1 MSAPSLSPG
10 SFNNHN
16 QPSVP
21 SHAIFA
27 IPPGTQAHI
36 PPGKFMQIDQEIYG
50 TGRDDVPIPF
60 GGFAQQGGGKIVPY
74 SLTHGNDDLVQQ
86 SADQGF
92 GLHQNYGSYIYQ
104 NRPYAPGGGVDAHNI
119 RYA

>member
-1 MSAPSLSPG
+1 MSAPTLSPG

-27 IPPGTQAHI
+27 IPQGTQAHI
-36 PPGKFMQIDQEIYG
+36 PPGKFLQIDQEIYG
-50 TGRDDVPIPF
+50 TGRDDAPIPF
-60 GGFAQQGGGKIVPY
+60 GGFAQQGAKIMPY
-74 SLTHGNDDLVQQ
+74 SLTHDNNDLVP
-86 SADQGF
+86 ANPEQGF

>member
-1 MSAPSLSPG
+1 MSAPNLVPG

-16 QPSVP
+16 HPSVP
-21 SHAIFA
+21 THAIFA

-50 TGRDDVPIPF
+50 TGRDDVPVPF
-60 GGFAQQGGGKIVPY
+60 GGFAQQGAKIMPY
-74 SLTHGNDDLVQQ
+74 SLLHGNQDLVPRGPE
-86 SADQGF
+86 QGF
-92 GLHQNYGSYIYQ
+92 GLAQNYGSYIYNPQ
-104 NRPYAPGGGVDAHNI
+104 PTVPGGGVDAAHI

>member
-1 MSAPSLSPG
+1 MSAPNLSPG

-36 PPGKFMQIDQEIYG
+36 PPGKFLQIDQEIYG
-50 TGRDDVPIPF
+50 TGRDDVPVPF
-60 GGFAQQGGGKIVPY
+60 GGFPQQGAKIMPY
-74 SLTHGNDDLVQQ
+74 SLTHDSGDLVP
-86 SADQGF
+86 AGPEQGF

-104 NRPYAPGGGVDAHNI
+104 NRPYAPGGGVDAAQI

>member
-1 MSAPSLSPG
+1 MSAPTLSPG

-27 IPPGTQAHI
+27 IPQGTQAHI
-36 PPGKFMQIDQEIYG
+36 PPGKFLQIDQEIYG
-50 TGRDDVPIPF
+50 TGRDDAPIPF
-60 GGFAQQGGGKIVPY
+60 GGFAQQGAKIVPY
-74 SLTHGNDDLVQQ
+74 SLTHDNNDLVP
-86 SADQGF
+86 ANPEQGF

>member
-21 SHAIFA
+21 THAIFA
-27 IPPGTQAHI
+27 IPPGSQAHI

>member
-27 IPPGTQAHI
+27 IPQGTQAHI
-36 PPGKFMQIDQEIYG
+36 PPGKFLQIDQEIYG
-50 TGRDDVPIPF
+50 AGRDDAPVPF
-60 GGFAQQGGGKIVPY
+60 GWVRPAGITDNALFAHPWERR
-74 SLTHGNDDLVQQ
+74 SRPSNPP
-86 SADQGF
+86 QGF
-92 GLHQNYGSYIYQ
+92 GLVQNYGSYIYQ

>member
-36 PPGKFMQIDQEIYG
+36 PPGKFLQIDQEIYG
-50 TGRDDVPIPF
+50 TGRDDAPVPF
-60 GGFAQQGGGKIVPY
+60 GGFPQQGAKIMPY
-74 SLTHGNDDLVQQ
+74 SLTHDNNDLVF
-86 SADQGF
+86 ANPEQGF

>member
-1 MSAPSLSPG
+1 MTTLQPNAIT
-10 SFNNHN
+10 NHN

-27 IPPGTQAHI
+27 IPQGTQAHI

-50 TGRDDVPIPF
+50 SGRDDAPVPF
-60 GGFAQQGGGKIVPY
+60 GGFAQQGAKIMPY
-74 SLTHGNDDLVQQ
+74 SLLHGNADLVPAN
-86 SADQGF
+86 SDQGF
-92 GLHQNYGSYIYQ
+92 GLVQNYGSYIYQ
-104 NRPYAPGGGVDAHNI
+104 PQPTIPGGGTDASHI

>member
-21 SHAIFA
+21 THAIFA

-50 TGRDDVPIPF
+50 TGRDDAPIPF
-60 GGFAQQGGGKIVPY
+60 GGFPQQGAKIMPY
-74 SLTHGNDDLVQQ
+74 SLTHGNADLVP
-86 SADQGF
+86 AGPEQGF
-92 GLHQNYGSYIYQ
+92 GLVQNYGSYIYQ

>member
-1 MSAPSLSPG
+1 MSAPTLSPG

-27 IPPGTQAHI
+27 IPQGTQAHI
-36 PPGKFMQIDQEIYG
+36 PPGKFLQIDQEIYG
-50 TGRDDVPIPF
+50 TGRDDAHIPF
-60 GGFAQQGGGKIVPY
+60 GGFAQQGAKIMPY
-74 SLTHGNDDLVQQ
+74 SLTHDNNDLVP
-86 SADQGF
+86 ANPEQGF

>member
-1 MSAPSLSPG
+1 MSAPSLSPN

-36 PPGKFMQIDQEIYG
+36 PPGKFLQIDQEIYG
-50 TGRDDVPIPF
+50 AGRDDVPVPF
-60 GGFAQQGGGKIVPY
+60 GGFPQQGAKIMPY
-74 SLTHGNDDLVQQ
+74 SLSHENADLIP
-86 SADQGF
+86 ANPEQGF
-92 GLHQNYGSYIYQ
+92 GLVQNYGSYIYQ

>member
-21 SHAIFA
+21 THAIFA

-50 TGRDDVPIPF
+50 SGRDDAPVPF
-60 GGFAQQGGGKIVPY
+60 GGFAQQGAKIMAH
-74 SLTHGNDDLVQQ
+74 SLTHDNRDLVQQ

-92 GLHQNYGSYIYQ
+92 GLVQNYGSYIYQ
-104 NRPYAPGGGVDAHNI
+104 NRPFAPGGGTDASHI

>member
-1 MSAPSLSPG
+1 MSAPTLSPG

-36 PPGKFMQIDQEIYG
+36 PPGKFLQIDQEIYG
-50 TGRDDVPIPF
+50 TGRDDAPVPF
-60 GGFAQQGGGKIVPY
+60 GGFAQQGAKIVPY
-74 SLTHGNDDLVQQ
+74 SLTHDNNDLVP
-86 SADQGF
+86 ANPEQGF

-104 NRPYAPGGGVDAHNI
+104 NRPYAPGGGVDAANI

>member
-50 TGRDDVPIPF
+50 TGRDDVPVPF
-60 GGFAQQGGGKIVPY
+60 GGFPQQGAKIMPY
-74 SLTHGNDDLVQQ
+74 SLTHDNADLV
-86 SADQGF
+86 AAGPEQGF

>member
-21 SHAIFA
+21 SHAIFQ
-27 IPPGTQAHI
+27 IPQGTQAHI
-36 PPGKFMQIDQEIYG
+36 PPGKFLQIDAEIYG
-50 TGRDDVPIPF
+50 AGRDDAPVPF
-60 GGFAQQGGGKIVPY
+60 GGFAQQGAKIMPY
-74 SLTHGNDDLVQQ
+74 SVTHDNNDLVP
-86 SADQGF
+86 AGPPQGF
-92 GLHQNYGSYIYQ
+92 GLVQNYGSYIYQ

>member
-1 MSAPSLSPG
+1 MTSLQP
-10 SFNNHN
+10 NAITNHN

-27 IPPGTQAHI
+27 IPQGTQAHI
-36 PPGKFMQIDQEIYG
+36 PPGKFLQIDQEIYG
-50 TGRDDVPIPF
+50 SGRDDVPVPF
-60 GGFAQQGGGKIVPY
+60 GGFAQQGAKIMPY
-74 SLTHGNDDLVQQ
+74 SLTHDNRDLVQQ

-104 NRPYAPGGGVDAHNI
+104 NRPYAPGGGVDAAQI

>member
-1 MSAPSLSPG
+1 MSAPSLAPN

-50 TGRDDVPIPF
+50 TGREDVPVPF
-60 GGFAQQGGGKIVPY
+60 GGFAQQGSKIMPY
-74 SLTHGNDDLVQQ
+74 SLTHDNNDLVP
-86 SADQGF
+86 AAPQGF

-104 NRPYAPGGGVDAHNI
+104 NRPTAPGGGTDAAHI

>member
-36 PPGKFMQIDQEIYG
+36 PPGKFLQIDEEIYG
-50 TGRDDVPIPF
+50 KGRDDVPVPF
-60 GGFAQQGGGKIVPY
+60 GGFAQQGSQIMPY
-74 SLTHGNDDLVQQ
+74 SLTHGNADLVP
-86 SADQGF
+86 ANPPQGF
-92 GLHQNYGSYIYQ
+92 GLVQNYGSYIYQ
-104 NRPYAPGGGVDAHNI
+104 NRPYAPGGGTDWSHI

>member
-1 MSAPSLSPG
+1 MSAPTLSPG

-36 PPGKFMQIDQEIYG
+36 PPGKFLQIDQEIYG
-50 TGRDDVPIPF
+50 TGRDDAPIPF
-60 GGFAQQGGGKIVPY
+60 GGFAQQGAKIMPY
-74 SLTHGNDDLVQQ
+74 SLTHDNNDLVP
-86 SADQGF
+86 ANPEQGF

>member
-36 PPGKFMQIDQEIYG
+36 PPGKFLQIDQEIYG
-50 TGRDDVPIPF
+50 TGRDDVPVPF
-60 GGFAQQGGGKIVPY
+60 GGFAQHGAKLMPY
-74 SLTHGNDDLVQQ
+74 SLTHDNDDLV
-86 SADQGF
+86 AANPEQGF

>member
-1 MSAPSLSPG
+1 MSAPTLSPG

-27 IPPGTQAHI
+27 IPQGTQAHI
-36 PPGKFMQIDQEIYG
+36 PPGKFLQIDQEIYG
-50 TGRDDVPIPF
+50 TGRDDAPIPF
-60 GGFAQQGGGKIVPY
+60 GGFAQQGAKIVPY
-74 SLTHGNDDLVQQ
+74 SLTHDNNDLVP
-86 SADQGF
+86 ANPEQGF

-104 NRPYAPGGGVDAHNI
+104 NRPYAPGGGVDAANI

>member
-1 MSAPSLSPG
+1 MSAPSLTPN

-36 PPGKFMQIDQEIYG
+36 PPGKFIAIDEEIYG
-50 TGRDDVPIPF
+50 KGRDDVPVPF
-60 GGFAQQGGGKIVPY
+60 GGFAQQGSKIMPY
-74 SLTHGNDDLVQQ
+74 SLTHDNNDLVP
-86 SADQGF
+86 ANPEQGF
-92 GLHQNYGSYIYQ
+92 GLVQNYGSYIYQ

>member
-1 MSAPSLSPG
+1 MSASLVPN

-21 SHAIFA
+21 SHAIFQ
-27 IPPGTQAHI
+27 IPQGTQAHI
-36 PPGKFMQIDQEIYG
+36 PPGKFLQIDEEIYG
-50 TGRDDVPIPF
+50 AGRDDAPVPF
-60 GGFAQQGGGKIVPY
+60 GGFAQQGAKIMPY
-74 SLTHGNDDLVQQ
+74 SVTHDNNDLVP
-86 SADQGF
+86 AGPPQGF
-92 GLHQNYGSYIYQ
+92 GLVQNYGSYIYQ

>member
-36 PPGKFMQIDQEIYG
+36 PPGKFLQIDQEIYG

-60 GGFAQQGGGKIVPY
+60 GGFAQHGAKIMPY
-74 SLTHGNDDLVQQ
+74 SLTHGNDDLV
-86 SADQGF
+86 AANPEQGF
-92 GLHQNYGSYIYQ
+92 GLVQNYGSYIYQ

>member
-1 MSAPSLSPG
+1 MSAPSLSSG

-36 PPGKFMQIDQEIYG
+36 PPGKFLQIDQEIYG
-50 TGRDDVPIPF
+50 TGRDDAPVPF
-60 GGFAQQGGGKIVPY
+60 GGFAQQGAKIMPY
-74 SLTHGNDDLVQQ
+74 SLTHDNNDLVP
-86 SADQGF
+86 AGPEPGF
-92 GLHQNYGSYIYQ
+92 GLHHNYSSYIYQ

>member
-1 MSAPSLSPG
+1 MSASLVPN

-21 SHAIFA
+21 SHAIFQ
-27 IPPGTQAHI
+27 IPQGTQAHI
-36 PPGKFMQIDQEIYG
+36 PPGKFLQIDSEIYG
-50 TGRDDVPIPF
+50 AGRDDAPIPY
-60 GGFAQQGGGKIVPY
+60 GGFAQQGSQIMPY
-74 SLTHGNDDLVQQ
+74 SLTHDNNDLVP
-86 SADQGF
+86 AGPPQGF
-92 GLHQNYGSYIYQ
+92 GLVQNYGSYIYQ